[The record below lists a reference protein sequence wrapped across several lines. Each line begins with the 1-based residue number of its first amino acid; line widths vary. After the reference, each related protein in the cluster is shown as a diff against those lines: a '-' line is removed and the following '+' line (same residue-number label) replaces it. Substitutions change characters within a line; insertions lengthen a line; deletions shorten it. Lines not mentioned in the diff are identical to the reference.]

1 MTTIDVDIVSAEG
14 LIYSGRAMLVIA
26 PAQEGDVG
34 VAPRH
39 APLLTRMRPGEV
51 RVKLAE
57 DHQLHFF
64 VSGGILEVQPNL
76 VTVLAD
82 TALRGRDAD
91 EAAAQSARQSAEE
104 KIAYSRAHG
113 SLDLAHAEA
122 ELARA
127 AALVQFARK
136 QHERRLHNTLR
147 RTKE

>member
-39 APLLTRMRPGEV
+39 APLLTRMRAGEV
-51 RVKLAE
+51 RIKIAE

-64 VSGGILEVQPNL
+64 VGGGILEVQPNL

-91 EAAAQSARQSAEE
+91 EAAAQSARQAAEE
-104 KIAYSRAHG
+104 KLAYSRAHG
-113 SLDLAHAEA
+113 GIDLARAQA

-136 QHERRLHNTLR
+136 ERERQLR
-147 RTKE
+147 GPVRRVVK